1 MISLFYCFDRL
12 ALLSSSVSHHIQ
24 KFQFTSINSNF
35 IVIFS
40 SAGFI
45 ENSFVVEFRR
55 MFIASPFF
63 FHFYFSSI
71 LILLFFLIFFLHI
84 FFLPLIFFIFLF
96 QSIIFLSK
104 CVTLLRFFFFYS
116 LYFVCIFLDSCFFF
130 YPATLSRHYVSQA
143 KFPSGTPS
151 IHTHTH
157 AVHIIR
163 KPHIELQRAI
173 PTSLV
178 SFFLPL
184 LRLSSFAV

>member
-1 MISLFYCFDRL
+1 MISLFYCFDRS
-12 ALLSSSVSHHIQ
+12 ALLSSSVAHHIQ
-24 KFQFTSINSNF
+24 KFQFISINSNF

-45 ENSFVVEFRR
+45 ENSFVAEFRR

-63 FHFYFSSI
+63 FFNFYFSS
-71 LILLFFLIFFLHI
+71 FT
-84 FFLPLIFFIFLF
+84 FLPYILY
-96 QSIIFLSK
+96 SYFLSSSRIFHFSISVHHFSFK
-104 CVTLLRFFFFYS
+104 MCNSPSFFFFFFVFR
-116 LYFVCIFLDSCFFF
+116 LYFPGFLFFF

-143 KFPSGTPS
+143 KFPSGTPT
-151 IHTHTH
+151 HTHTH

-173 PTSLV
+173 PLSLV